1 MNKFVSQYDVVNIK
15 PAKLNG
21 LGYKEVHYSH
31 SFDVDGN
38 DVYTVREEM
47 DVVEYVNSFKSCS
60 LKCLLE
66 RMALM
71 PLSEKLV
78 MLQADKQGNYGD
90 VSDIPKD
97 LSDAVIKIQTLQ
109 QQYPEVFKLVKEG
122 KTFDEAMKVVYS
134 NKPVEKSV
142 ETVEN
147 KEVT

>member
-1 MNKFVSQYDVVNIK
+1 MNKFIAQYDVVDIK

-31 SFDVDGN
+31 SFDPDGN
-38 DVYTVREEM
+38 DVYAVREEM
-47 DVVEYVNSFKSCS
+47 DVGEYVNSFKACS

-97 LSDAVIKIQTLQ
+97 LSDAVIKIQTMQ
-109 QQYPEVFKLVKEG
+109 QQYPDVFKLVKEG
-122 KTFDEAMKVVYS
+122 KTFDEALKVLYS